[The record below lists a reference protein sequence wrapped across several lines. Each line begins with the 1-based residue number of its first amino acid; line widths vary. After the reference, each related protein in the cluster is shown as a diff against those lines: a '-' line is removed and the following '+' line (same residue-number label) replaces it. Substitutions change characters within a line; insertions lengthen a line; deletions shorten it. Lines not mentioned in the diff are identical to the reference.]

1 MFGSSTGNGESEET
15 LIAASLK
22 IEGKVIAD
30 GFVRVHGKINGDL
43 QCTALVIGPNAEI
56 TGSVSADSVVVDGR
70 VEGPIRGDDVVLKSQ
85 AHVLGDIYHT
95 SLSMEKGAIFDGRSK
110 MVDKEKKAAL
120 EKKANGKT
128 EASAPATSSS
138 TTQQQ
143 AKPTKAA

>member
-1 MFGSSTGNGESEET
+1 MKAKKT

-43 QCTALVIGPNAEI
+43 QCTSLVIGPNAEI

-95 SLSMEKGAIFDGRSK
+95 SLSMEKGAVFDGRSK
-110 MVDKEKKAAL
+110 MVDKDKKAAL
-120 EKKANGKT
+120 ERKANGKT
-128 EASAPATSSS
+128 DASATASEPASSGS
-138 TTQQQ
+138 AQS
-143 AKPTKAA
+143 KSTKAA

>member
-1 MFGSSTGNGESEET
+1 MFGQSDSSNEET

-43 QCTALVIGPNAEI
+43 QCTSLVIGPNAEI

-95 SLSMEKGAIFDGRSK
+95 SLSMEKGAVFDGRSK
-110 MVDKEKKAAL
+110 MVDKQKKAAL
-120 EKKANGKT
+120 EKKADAKA
-128 EASAPATSSS
+128 ETSTASS
-138 TTQQQ
+138 TTSPSAQQQ
-143 AKPTKAA
+143 AKTTKAA

>member
-1 MFGSSTGNGESEET
+1 MFGSSDNNEET

-43 QCTALVIGPNAEI
+43 QCTSLVIGPNAEI

-95 SLSMEKGAIFDGRSK
+95 SLSMDKGAVFDGRSK

-120 EKKANGKT
+120 EKKADAKT
-128 EASAPATSSS
+128 DGASASSS
-138 TTQQQ
+138 ASSSSSAQQQ
-143 AKPTKAA
+143 AKSTKAA

>member
-95 SLSMEKGAIFDGRSK
+95 SLSMEKGAVFDGRSK

-120 EKKANGKT
+120 EKKSNGKT
-128 EASAPATSSS
+128 EAAAATGTAASG
-138 TTQQQ
+138 QQ

>member
-1 MFGSSTGNGESEET
+1 MFGQSDSSNEET

-22 IEGKVIAD
+22 IEGQVIAD

-43 QCTALVIGPNAEI
+43 QCTSLVIGPNAEI

-95 SLSMEKGAIFDGRSK
+95 SLSMEKGAVFDGRSK
-110 MVDKEKKAAL
+110 MVDKQKKAAL
-120 EKKANGKT
+120 EKKADAKA
-128 EASAPATSSS
+128 ETSTASS
-138 TTQQQ
+138 TTSPSAQQQ
-143 AKPTKAA
+143 AKTTKAA